1 MTRRAPLPGAFR
13 RLWVAS
19 GVSTFGDGVYLSA
32 LPLLS
37 ASISRD
43 PAVLSLV
50 TAAGL
55 LPWLFFG
62 LIGGALV
69 DRWDRRRTMWIA
81 DAARATLLIAA
92 VGGAEAGLVGVPL
105 LIGVA
110 FLLCIGQIL
119 FDTAA
124 TAVLPE
130 LLDRDPTQLQRAN
143 ALLNGTRTTATGF
156 LGASAGAALFTL
168 GRTVPLLT
176 DALSFLFS
184 SLMIRSLPATPP
196 RPRVSRRSLLADAR
210 AGASYLLHEP
220 LLLGLSLRP
229 ALGNFAFSAGNSV
242 FVLFAEEKLHLNPA
256 GYGFLLSVQAV
267 GGLVGTT
274 AAGWIGNR
282 LGIGGAMMLAS
293 VLLTGAQLG
302 VGCADG
308 PVPAGAAMIVR
319 AAALGAIMVLGPS
332 VRQAVVPDELMG
344 RVAAAARLLALG
356 AAPLGALLGGYLATV
371 AGLRA
376 PYLMGA
382 AFLAVTTL
390 VSATMTTNRR
400 ISAALDK
407 VARSRQ
413 TTANEGMA
421 SAD

>member
-1 MTRRAPLPGAFR
+1 MPRRDPLPGAFR
-13 RLWVAS
+13 RVWVAS

-43 PAVLSLV
+43 PVVLSLV

-55 LPWLFFG
+55 FPWLFLG

-81 DAARATLLIAA
+81 DAARMTLLIAA
-92 VGGAEAGLVGVPL
+92 VAGAEAGLVGVPL

-119 FDTAA
+119 FDTASSA
-124 TAVLPE
+124 FLPE
-130 LLDRDPTQLQRAN
+130 LLDRDPVQLRRAN
-143 ALLNGTRTTATGF
+143 ALLNGTRTVADGF
-156 LGASAGAALFTL
+156 LGPSAGAALFTL

-176 DALSFLFS
+176 DALSCLFS
-184 SLMIRSLPATPP
+184 SLVIRSLPTTPP
-196 RPRVSRRSLLADAR
+196 RPRVSERSLLADAR
-210 AGASYLLHEP
+210 AGASYLLREP

-229 ALGNFAFSAGNSV
+229 ALGNFAFSASNSI
-242 FVLFAEEKLHLNPA
+242 FVLFAKDELHLNPA

-282 LGIGGAMMLAS
+282 LGIGGALMLAS

-302 VGCADG
+302 IGCATG

-319 AAALGAIMVLGPS
+319 AAALGAIMVLVPS
-332 VRQAVVPDELMG
+332 VRQAIVPDELMG
-344 RVAAAARLLALG
+344 RVAAAARLLALC

-382 AFLAVTTL
+382 LFLAVTTL
-390 VSATMTTNRR
+390 VSGTMTTNRK
-400 ISAALDK
+400 ISANLDK
-407 VARSRQ
+407 VARSRHA
-413 TTANEGMA
+413 TENEDMA